1 MQSGLF
7 ETVMVSTDDVEIA
20 QISKEFGA
28 EVPFFRTAANSND
41 YATTLEVIREVL
53 EQYKMAGRTFDEV
66 CCIYATAPFIRNID
80 LVRGL
85 NLLQGDVAS
94 VFPVTAFSFPIL
106 RSLKVDKEL
115 RVSMNWP
122 EYSQARSQDLPAA
135 YHDAGQWYWFKPN
148 IIQNSLYTETS
159 KVIVLRDGMVQ
170 DIDND
175 SDWAIAEIKYALR
188 KKSIVIRADGSAQM
202 GMGHLYRSLALA
214 ELLHLNSE
222 IFLVSKHEIPSGTH
236 LPAFGKYQYIKI
248 EDESEFVQM
257 CSSECVVII
266 DGHHFEPAL
275 YRQVKA
281 KKSTIVCIDDLHDKD
296 YEADIIIN
304 QAVGIQPK
312 DYSTSPW
319 TYFALGPDYA
329 LLRKPFMDATK
340 QKRIRTNVSS
350 CFICFGGGDVH
361 NLTKRALDIAKTFSA
376 LEKIYVVTGGAYPYY
391 KELCEEIAQD
401 SRVEHLHN
409 ASDIEMVDVMS
420 KADVAII
427 PCSTI
432 LLEVFAVGCI
442 PIAGHYVENQK
453 YFYHNFLAQG
463 AFIDAGN
470 FSEEA
475 IRNALFNV
483 IDEPKQL
490 KTIIDGKSTDRL
502 KGLFKLLDDCEAI
515 HLKHARGEDIGTTFR
530 WACDARVRKFSFQKG
545 EISYEE
551 HKSWYMGKLA
561 DEACKYYLIDYKGK
575 DIGSIRFD
583 KDEDNVVIS
592 YLLDPAFHGQGL
604 GQALLIEG
612 CKAYTREVLVRP
624 LNIVG
629 YVMVENV
636 ASMKI
641 FEHLDFIKEVM
652 ADKIKYT
659 YPCK

>member
-1 MQSGLF
+1 
-7 ETVMVSTDDVEIA
+7 MVSTDDTEIA
-20 QISKEFGA
+20 AISEVYGA
-28 EVPFFRTAANSND
+28 EVPFLRSETNSND
-41 YATTLEVIREVL
+41 YATTLDVIREVL
-53 EQYKMAGRTFDEV
+53 EQYKSAGRTFEEV
-66 CCIYATAPFIRNID
+66 CCIYATAPLIRNID

-85 NLLQGDVAS
+85 NMLQGDVAS
-94 VFPVTAFSFPIL
+94 VFPVTPFSFPIL
-106 RSLKVDKEL
+106 RSLKVDKDQ
-115 RVSMNWP
+115 RASMNWP
-122 EYSQARSQDLPAA
+122 EYSQTRSQDLPAA
-135 YHDAGQWYWFKPN
+135 YHDAGQWYWLKPN
-148 IIQNSLYTETS
+148 LIGDSLYTDTS
-159 KVIVLRDGMVQ
+159 KVLVLRDVDAQ

-175 SDWAIAEIKYALR
+175 TDWAIAEIKYKLR
-188 KKSIVIRADGSAQM
+188 KKSVVVRADGSARM
-202 GMGHLYRSLALA
+202 GMGHLYRSLALT
-214 ELLHLNSE
+214 ELMGSETE
-222 IFLVSKHEIPSGTH
+222 IFLVSKNDIPVGIQLPGTNR
-236 LPAFGKYQYIKI
+236 FQFIKI
-248 EDESEFVQM
+248 EDESQFVQM
-257 CSSECVVII
+257 CSSECIVII
-266 DGHHFEPAL
+266 DGHHFDAEL
-275 YRQVKA
+275 YRQVKV
-281 KKSTIVCIDDLHDKD
+281 KGSQLICIDDLHDKK

-304 QAVGIQPK
+304 QAVGITPA
-312 DYSTSPW
+312 DYKASPW
-319 TYFALGPDYA
+319 TYYALGPEYA
-329 LLRKPFMDATK
+329 LLRKPFLEAAK
-340 QKRIRTNVSS
+340 QKRIRTSVRS
-350 CFICFGGGDVH
+350 CFICFGGGDVR
-361 NLTKRALDIAKTFSA
+361 NLTKVA
-376 LEKIYVVTGGAYPYY
+376 LEVALTFGELERIYVVTGGAYPYS
-391 KELCEEIAQD
+391 KELDESIALE
-401 SRVEHLHN
+401 SRVVHLHD
-409 ASDIEMVDVMS
+409 ATEDEMVDVMTQ
-420 KADVAII
+420 ADVAII